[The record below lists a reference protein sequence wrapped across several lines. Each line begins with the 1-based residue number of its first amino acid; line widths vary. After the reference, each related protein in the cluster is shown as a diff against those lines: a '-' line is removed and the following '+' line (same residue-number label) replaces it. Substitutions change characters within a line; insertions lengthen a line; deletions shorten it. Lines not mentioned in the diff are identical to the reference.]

1 MPGTGGDFSHHTVV
15 PLYQTRSRLP
25 ALVAFYIC
33 ASFSSRRTNSDSRID
48 SQAVGC
54 GFFRDGTMTRK

>member
-1 MPGTGGDFSHHTVV
+1 MPGTGGDFSHDTVV

-33 ASFSSRRTNSDSRID
+33 ASFIPLRSGFISLAGWLMMAYSSAGRE
-48 SQAVGC
+48 QPAP
-54 GFFRDGTMTRK
+54 